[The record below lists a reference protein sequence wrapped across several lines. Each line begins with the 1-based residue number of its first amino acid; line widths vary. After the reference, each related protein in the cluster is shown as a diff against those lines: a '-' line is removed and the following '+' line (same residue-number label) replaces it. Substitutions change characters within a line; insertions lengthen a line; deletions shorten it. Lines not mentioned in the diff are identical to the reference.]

1 MERNVF
7 WHNLIKNQV
16 AAAFTRDMDLPFRIE
31 VREQMEDNPLLFFVT
46 VTEDSNRTPV
56 WDETMYPGEE
66 FEGGLIQIRVGD
78 HIETINVDFTASE
91 ALKENTNEAAA

>member
-1 MERNVF
+1 
-7 WHNLIKNQV
+7 
-16 AAAFTRDMDLPFRIE
+16 
-31 VREQMEDNPLLFFVT
+31 
-46 VTEDSNRTPV
+46 
-56 WDETMYPGEE
+56 MYPGEE